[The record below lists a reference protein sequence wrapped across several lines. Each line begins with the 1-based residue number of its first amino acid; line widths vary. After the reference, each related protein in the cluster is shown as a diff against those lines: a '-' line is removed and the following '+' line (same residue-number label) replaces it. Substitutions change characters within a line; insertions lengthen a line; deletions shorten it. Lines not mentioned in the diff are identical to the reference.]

1 MAHQNYL
8 HIAEIMKAS
17 LPYFDSAS
25 RVRLEFFSKLLDLM
39 GNLSAISR
47 NSMVACGYESTHVD
61 VEGLLN
67 GIRPVCNNRERDFVD
82 RILNIFNMRRMF
94 EMYNNIMNMMNAMN
108 AMQEFEGFSFTD
120 DTPKDDTDNVT
131 SNFTN
136 TNFESIFRA
145 FNQGGSDTQDSFSQH
160 RQEGDD
166 VQEAFSQ
173 HRQEG
178 DDTQDTFSARRD
190 ENDLGSQDDFSRNED
205 GFGSQDDFSRNEDG
219 FDSQDDF
226 SRQQQEASS
235 RQQEAPSGKNNSFM
249 PNNSM
254 FEMLKTMVPPEQANT
269 FENIRMLLNTMS
281 YDGNSKSDNSKE
293 HENG

>member
-120 DTPKDDTDNVT
+120 DMPKDDTDNVT

-145 FNQGGSDTQDSFSQH
+145 FNQGGSDTQDAFSQH

-166 VQEAFSQ
+166 V
-173 HRQEG
+173 
-178 DDTQDTFSARRD
+178 QDTFSARRD
-190 ENDLGSQDDFSRNED
+190 ENDLGSKDDFSQNED
-205 GFGSQDDFSRNEDG
+205 GFG
-219 FDSQDDF
+219 SQDDF

-249 PNNSM
+249 PNNAM
-254 FEMLKTMVPPEQANT
+254 FDMLKTMVPPEQANT